1 VGSAGDV
8 PASTDV
14 AIARPAA
21 NRRNLGRVG
30 LVGFIGFVASLQDSS
45 QLGNAV
51 GALQGSLRMSRL
63 RVSARL
69 GSLAVAIVLAAAAC
83 SSPPEASVD
92 PGPRPDL
99 AVVEASAAPFLPP
112 VTVWDVGEK
121 EWVQLANFLPAD
133 KPVLVWFW
141 APH

>member
-1 VGSAGDV
+1 MAL
-8 PASTDV
+8 A
-14 AIARPAA
+14 
-21 NRRNLGRVG
+21 
-30 LVGFIGFVASLQDSS
+30 ASL
-45 QLGNAV
+45 A
-51 GALQGSLRMSRL
+51 M
-63 RVSARL
+63 
-69 GSLAVAIVLAAAAC
+69 LAVAC
-83 SSPPEASVD
+83 STPPEASVD

-99 AVVEASAAPFLPP
+99 AVAETSAGPLLPP